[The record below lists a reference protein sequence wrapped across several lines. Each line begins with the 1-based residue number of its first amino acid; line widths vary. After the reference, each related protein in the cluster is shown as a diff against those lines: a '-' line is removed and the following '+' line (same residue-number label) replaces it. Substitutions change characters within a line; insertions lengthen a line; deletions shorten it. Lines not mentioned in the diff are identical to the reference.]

1 MKKIFWSIKIL
12 RFRNPFNSF
21 IEHYLQIWNLELI
34 YVVSPTEEIK
44 NNKVNFIRVKIKLCS
59 NDGLLHHLF
68 GYLFFR
74 ALFCLHILLNKG
86 VEFVHK
92 FSSFLHQ
99 MNFFF
104 YIVNSNVSDQ
114 FWKHWPN
121 NRHSLWSVH
130 ILHEIPLTSILNAI
144 SCEKFSIM
152 IILNLK
158 RILFENVDNFLYG
171 QIFII
176 IFKNTFK

>member
-1 MKKIFWSIKIL
+1 MKIVFWSIKIL

-44 NNKVNFIRVKIKLCS
+44 NNKVNFIRVEIKLCGD
-59 NDGLLHHLF
+59 NGFFHNLF

-86 VEFVHK
+86 VKFVHK

-99 MNFFF
+99 MYFFF
-104 YIVNSNVSDQ
+104 FIVNSNISDQ
-114 FWKHWPN
+114 FRKHWPN

-130 ILHEIPLTSILNAI
+130 ILHKIPLTSILNTI

-158 RILFENVDNFLYG
+158 RILFENVDNFLNG
-171 QIFII
+171 QLFII